1 MSILELRRVTKKFGS
16 KSVLNQLNLTVPTG
30 SIFGFVGENG
40 AGKTTTMK
48 MILGL
53 EEKNSGEI
61 LVKGIPV
68 VFGDNQTNHLTGY
81 LPDVPEFYDYM
92 TAQEYLKFCGEITG
106 LSKEQLKQKIPE
118 ILSLVG
124 LKTDKRKIK
133 GYSRGMKQRLGIAQ
147 ALLNDPEL
155 LICDEPTS
163 ALDPSGRNEFLE
175 MLEQLKGRMTIL
187 FSTHILSDV
196 ERICDYVGILDKGE
210 LAVSGSL
217 SDLKRRY
224 AKNQIEIKFSK
235 YDELTEFAGKLDE
248 MKRNAILKEVS
259 FSMKKKLFQLEYA
272 QPYEKLAPQIFQL
285 FETCQVFPIAIKK
298 IDPSLEKIFLE
309 VVQ

>member
-1 MSILELRRVTKKFGS
+1 MSILELKQVTKRFGS
-16 KSVLNQLNLTVPTG
+16 KKVLDNLNLTVPTG

-53 EEKNSGEI
+53 EEMTSGEI
-61 LVKGIPV
+61 LVNELPV

-92 TAQEYLKFCGEITG
+92 SAQEYLRFCGEITG
-106 LSKEQLKQKIPE
+106 LSKKQLKEKVPE

-124 LKTDKRKIK
+124 LKLDKRKIK

-147 ALLNDPEL
+147 ALLNDPKL

-163 ALDPSGRNEFLE
+163 ALDPSGRNDFLE
-175 MLEQLKGRMTIL
+175 MLANLRGRITIL
-187 FSTHILSDV
+187 FSTHILGDV
-196 ERICDYVGILDKGE
+196 ERICDYVGILDQGR

-217 SDLKRRY
+217 DELKHQY
-224 AKNQIEIKFSK
+224 AKNQIEIEFSHEADLGGFTTK
-235 YDELTEFAGKLDE
+235 LTEL
-248 MKRNAILKEVS
+248 RNEDILNDFTFDPSKNLLILSYKQDYEEVAALV
-259 FSMKKKLFQLEYA
+259 FRLFESH
-272 QPYEKLAPQIFQL
+272 QIFPN
-285 FETCQVFPIAIKK
+285 TIKK
-298 IDPSLEKIFLE
+298 IDPSLETIFLE